1 MFLMPEIF
9 QYFQWEGNEYM
20 QFLTEFKASVDV
32 INKVYFKENGKY
44 TPELS
49 PEAQKRYDDFR
60 NLEYYYSRNFFQNK
74 SKNDSN

>member
-49 PEAQKRYDDFR
+49 PEAQKI
-60 NLEYYYSRNFFQNK
+60 
-74 SKNDSN
+74 